1 MRSPRL
7 RRVRSGSSGSGLCV
21 AAPAVAVPVAA
32 CALGVA
38 GCAPSDPASDPA
50 ASSASS
56 ASPASLSPDQIDAI
70 HQIATAPIEAGR
82 TAGMSIAV
90 VRGTDTLLIE
100 EFGHAD
106 LELGVLTPPD
116 AVYEVGSVTKQFTA
130 AAVLLL
136 HEEEKLSLD
145 DPLTRWLPDYP
156 IGDRTVT
163 VRRLLN
169 HTSGIKGYT
178 EMEHLWVELAPL
190 DLPRD
195 TLVTLFAAEP
205 FEFEP
210 GTAMTYNNSAYF
222 LAGLV
227 IEEASGMSYEDF
239 VEERLFGPAGMEHS
253 RYCHKDELTPNRA
266 KGYEPRDDG
275 LHPAPYLDHQWPY
288 AAGSL
293 CSTVR
298 DLVAWNQALH
308 GDGGGGEILSPES
321 YRLMITPEPLLD
333 GTDLRYAK
341 GLAVTDRDGTPR
353 IGHGG
358 GIFGYVSDLRYVPSE
373 DLSIAVLINTA
384 GGASSGGIAGQVEN
398 VVLGEPAEPAA
409 APFEGDPAPYAGR
422 YEGPARGQRI
432 TATVAAED
440 GQLTVNTGGGPATLS
455 WLGGDEFAAGRTLY
469 RFIRAENSEG
479 AGAGASFYELRMDV
493 VSGHF
498 VLRRVGP

>member
-1 MRSPRL
+1 MRPERFRHL
-7 RRVRSGSSGSGLCV
+7 RSAWPGSGL
-21 AAPAVAVPVAA
+21 AVAVL
-32 CALGVA
+32 ALGVA
-38 GCAPSDPASDPA
+38 GCARPDPASDPA
-50 ASSASS
+50 ASGS
-56 ASPASLSPDQIDAI
+56 SPASLAADQIDAI
-70 HQIATAPIEAGR
+70 HAIAASPIETGR
-82 TAGMSIAV
+82 AAGMSIAV

-106 LELGVLTPPD
+106 LELDVLTPPD

-136 HEEEKLSLD
+136 QEEGKLSLD

-156 IGDRTVT
+156 VGDRTIT
-163 VRRLLN
+163 VRRLLD

-178 EMEHLWVELAPL
+178 EMEHLWTELAPL

-227 IEEASGMSYEDF
+227 IEAASGMSYEDF
-239 VEERLFGPAGMEHS
+239 VEERLFGAAGMENS

-266 KGYEPRDDG
+266 KGYEPGDDG

-298 DLVAWNQALH
+298 DLVVWNQALH
-308 GDGGGGEILSPES
+308 GDGEGGEILTPES

-341 GLAVTDRDGTPR
+341 GLAITDRDGTPR

-358 GIFGYVSDLRYVPSE
+358 GIFGFVTDLRYYPAE
-373 DLSIAVLINTA
+373 DLSISVLINTA
-384 GGASSGGIAGQVEN
+384 GGAASSDIAQQIEDVI
-398 VVLGEPAEPAA
+398 LGPRAEAIA
-409 APFEGDPAPYAGR
+409 IPFDGDAAPYAGR
-422 YEGPARGQRI
+422 YEGPARGRRM
-432 TATVAAED
+432 VAEVGIED
-440 GQLTVNTGGGPATLS
+440 AQLTIDTGPDPGGALT
-455 WLGGDEFAAGRTLY
+455 WLGGDTFGRGGT
-469 RFIRAENSEG
+469 RFRFVRDADG
-479 AGAGASFYELRMDV
+479 TVDELRMDV
-493 VSGHF
+493 TSGHY
-498 VLRRVGP
+498 VLRRVDP

>member
-1 MRSPRL
+1 MRSERFRHPRPGWNGSAL
-7 RRVRSGSSGSGLCV
+7 RV
-21 AAPAVAVPVAA
+21 AAPAAA
-32 CALGVA
+32 ALALGVA
-38 GCAPSDPASDPA
+38 GCAPSDPTPDPA
-50 ASSASS
+50 ASDS
-56 ASPASLSPDQIDAI
+56 SPASLAADQVDAI
-70 HQIATAPIEAGR
+70 HAIAASPIEAGR
-82 TAGMSIAV
+82 VAGMSIAV

-106 LELGVLTPPD
+106 LELDVLTPPD

-136 HEEEKLSLD
+136 QEEGKLSLD

-156 IGDRTVT
+156 VGDRTVT
-163 VRRLLN
+163 VRQLLD

-178 EMEHLWVELAPL
+178 EMEHLWAELAPL
-190 DLPRD
+190 ELPRD
-195 TLVTLFAAEP
+195 TLVRLFAAEP
-205 FEFEP
+205 FDFEP
-210 GTAMTYNNSAYF
+210 GTAMTYNNSGYF

-227 IEEASGMSYEDF
+227 IEAASGRSYEDF
-239 VEERLFGPAGMEHS
+239 VEERLFGGAGMEHS

-266 KGYEPRDDG
+266 KGYEPGDDG

-308 GDGGGGEILSPES
+308 GDGEGGGILTPES

-333 GTDLRYAK
+333 DTDLRYAK
-341 GLAVTDRDGTPR
+341 GLAITDRGGTPR

-358 GIFGYVSDLRYVPSE
+358 GIFGYVTDLRYVPSE

-384 GGASSGGIAGQVEN
+384 GGASPAEVAGQIED
-398 VVLGEPAEPAA
+398 VVLGAPAETATA
-409 APFEGDPAPYAGR
+409 TFEGDPSPYAGR

-440 GQLTVNTGGGPATLS
+440 GQLTIDTGGGEPATLS
-455 WLGGDEFAAGRTLY
+455 WLGGDEFADGRTLY
-469 RFIRAENSEG
+469 RFIRGDDAGG
-479 AGAGASFYELRMDV
+479 AGAAAPFTELRMDV

-498 VLRRVGP
+498 VLRRMTP

>member
-1 MRSPRL
+1 MRSERFRRPR
-7 RRVRSGSSGSGLCV
+7 SAFPGSGLGIAV
-21 AAPAVAVPVAA
+21 AAVAA
-32 CALGVA
+32 FAAGVV
-38 GCAPSDPASDPA
+38 GCARPDPTSDPA
-50 ASSASS
+50 ASA
-56 ASPASLSPDQIDAI
+56 ALLTSLTSDQIDAI
-70 HQIATAPIEAGR
+70 HAIATAPVEAGR

-136 HEEEKLSLD
+136 QEEGKLSLD
-145 DPLTRWLPDYP
+145 DPLTKWLPDYP
-156 IGDRTVT
+156 VGDRTVS
-163 VRRLLN
+163 VRQLLD

-190 DLPRD
+190 ELPRD
-195 TLVTLFAAEP
+195 TLVTLFSAEP
-205 FEFEP
+205 FDFEP
-210 GTAMTYNNSAYF
+210 GTAMTYNNSGYF

-227 IEEASGMSYEDF
+227 IEAASGMSYEDF
-239 VEERLFGPAGMEHS
+239 VEERLFAPAGMENS

-266 KGYEPRDDG
+266 KGYEPADDG

-308 GDGGGGEILSPES
+308 GDGEGGEILSSES

-333 GTDLRYAK
+333 GTELRYAK
-341 GLAVTDRDGTPR
+341 GLSITDRDGTLR

-358 GIFGYVSDLRYVPSE
+358 GIFGYVTDLRYVPSE

-384 GGASSGGIAGQVEN
+384 GGASSGGIAGQIED

-409 APFEGDPAPYAGR
+409 VPFEGDPAPYAGR

-432 TATVAAED
+432 TVTVAVAD
-440 GQLTVNTGGGPATLS
+440 GQLTINTGIGEPATLS
-455 WLGGDEFAAGRTLY
+455 WLAGDDFADGRTRY
-469 RFIRAENSEG
+469 RFLRAGDSG
-479 AGAGASFYELRMDV
+479 DAGDAAPFDELRMDV

-498 VLRRVGP
+498 VLRRMTP

>member
-1 MRSPRL
+1 MRSEKF
-7 RRVRSGSSGSGLCV
+7 RRPRSGIPGRWL
-21 AAPAVAVPVAA
+21 AVAVL
-32 CALGVA
+32 ALGIA
-38 GCAPSDPASDPA
+38 GCGQPDTTPRRATSDP
-50 ASSASS
+50 SST
-56 ASPASLSPDQIDAI
+56 SLTPDQIDAI
-70 HQIATAPIEAGR
+70 HVIATAPIEAGR
-82 TAGMSIAV
+82 AAGMSIAV

-100 EFGHAD
+100 DFGHAD

-136 HEEEKLSLD
+136 REEGALSLD

-156 IGDRTVT
+156 LGDRTVT
-163 VRRLLN
+163 VRQLLD

-178 EMEHLWVELAPL
+178 EMEHLWAELAPL

-205 FEFEP
+205 FDFEP
-210 GTAMTYNNSAYF
+210 GTAMTYNNSGYF

-239 VEERLFGPAGMEHS
+239 VEERLFAAAGMEDS

-266 KGYEPRDDG
+266 KGYEPGDDG

-308 GDGGGGEILSPES
+308 GDGEGGEILTPDS

-341 GLAVTDRDGTPR
+341 GLAITDRNGTPR

-358 GIFGYVSDLRYVPSE
+358 GIFGYVTDLRYLPSE

-384 GGASSGGIAGQVEN
+384 GGASSGGIAGQVEDI
-398 VVLGEPAEPAA
+398 VLGEVAEPAVT
-409 APFEGDPAPYAGR
+409 PFEGDTSPYEGR

-440 GQLTVNTGGGPATLS
+440 GQLTINTGAGEPATLA
-455 WLGGDEFAAGRTLY
+455 WLGGDEFADGRTLY
-469 RFIRAENSEG
+469 RFIRGDDSG
-479 AGAGASFYELRMDV
+479 DAGATAPFNELRMDV

-498 VLRRVGP
+498 VLRRVVP

>member
-1 MRSPRL
+1 MRPKRFHRL
-7 RRVRSGSSGSGLCV
+7 RSRFAGSGL
-21 AAPAVAVPVAA
+21 AVAVL
-32 CALGVA
+32 ALAVG
-38 GCAPSDPASDPA
+38 GCARPDPTPDPA
-50 ASSASS
+50 AADPSAT
-56 ASPASLSPDQIDAI
+56 SLTSDQIDAI
-70 HQIATAPIEAGR
+70 HAIATAPVEAGR
-82 TAGMSIAV
+82 AAGMSIAV

-136 HEEEKLSLD
+136 QEEGKLSLD
-145 DPLTRWLPDYP
+145 DPLTKWLPDYP

-163 VRRLLN
+163 VRRLLD

-178 EMEHLWVELAPL
+178 EMEHLWTELAPL
-190 DLPRD
+190 ELPRD
-195 TLVTLFAAEP
+195 TLVTLFSAEP
-205 FEFEP
+205 FDFEP
-210 GTAMTYNNSAYF
+210 GTAMTYNNSGYF

-227 IEEASGMSYEDF
+227 IEAASGMSYEDF
-239 VEERLFGPAGMEHS
+239 VEERLFGAAGMEDS
-253 RYCHKDELTPNRA
+253 RYCHKDELIPNRA
-266 KGYEPRDDG
+266 KGYEPGDGG

-308 GDGGGGEILSPES
+308 GDGGGGEILSPAS
-321 YRLMITPEPLLD
+321 YELMITPEPLRD

-341 GLAVTDRDGTPR
+341 GLAITDRDGTPR

-358 GIFGYVSDLRYVPSE
+358 GIFGYVSDLRYLPLE

-384 GGASSGGIAGQVEN
+384 GGAASGGIAGQIED
-398 VVLGEPAEPAA
+398 VVLGESAEPAA
-409 APFEGDPAPYAGR
+409 TPFEGDTSPYEGR

-440 GQLTVNTGGGPATLS
+440 GQLTIATGDGEAATLS
-455 WLGGDEFAAGRTLY
+455 WLGGDEFADGRTLY
-469 RFIRAENSEG
+469 RFIRGDDSGATAAAG
-479 AGAGASFYELRMDV
+479 DAGAARFDELRMDV

-498 VLRRVGP
+498 VLRRMIP

>member
-1 MRSPRL
+1 MARERRRSL
-7 RRVRSGSSGSGLCV
+7 LCTGLGV
-21 AAPAVAVPVAA
+21 AAPAAA
-32 CALGVA
+32 ALALGVA
-38 GCAPSDPASDPA
+38 GCARPDPASDPTVSD
-50 ASSASS
+50 SSF
-56 ASPASLSPDQIDAI
+56 ASLAADRIDAI
-70 HQIATAPIEAGR
+70 HAIAVSPIEAGR
-82 TAGMSIAV
+82 VAGMSIAV

-106 LELGVLTPPD
+106 LELDVLTPPD

-136 HEEEKLSLD
+136 QEEGRLSLD

-156 IGDRTVT
+156 VGDRAVT
-163 VRRLLN
+163 VRQLLD

-178 EMEHLWVELAPL
+178 EMEHLWAELAPL
-190 DLPRD
+190 ELPRD

-205 FEFEP
+205 FDFEP
-210 GTAMTYNNSAYF
+210 GTAMTYNNSGYF

-227 IEEASGMSYEDF
+227 IEAASGMSYEDF
-239 VEERLFGPAGMEHS
+239 VEERLFGAAGMEDS

-266 KGYEPRDDG
+266 KGYEPVVG
-275 LHPAPYLDHQWPY
+275 ELHPAPYLDHQWPY

-308 GDGGGGEILSPES
+308 GDGEGGEILTPDS
-321 YRLMITPEPLLD
+321 YRPMITPEPLLD

-341 GLAVTDRDGTPR
+341 GLAITDRGGTPR

-358 GIFGYVSDLRYVPSE
+358 GIFGYVTDLRYVPSE

-384 GGASSGGIAGQVEN
+384 GGASPAGIAGEIEDI
-398 VVLGEPAEPAA
+398 VLGEVAAPATS
-409 APFEGDPAPYAGR
+409 PFEGDTAPYEGR

-432 TATVAAED
+432 TATVAAEG
-440 GQLTVNTGGGPATLS
+440 GQLTIDTGGGGPVTLS
-455 WLGGDEFAAGRTLY
+455 WLGGDEFADGRTFY
-469 RFIRAENSEG
+469 RFIRGGDFGAAED
-479 AGAGASFYELRMDV
+479 AAAFDELRMDV

-498 VLRRVGP
+498 VLRRMTP

>member
-1 MRSPRL
+1 MARARRHSFL
-7 RRVRSGSSGSGLCV
+7 RTGLGV
-21 AAPAVAVPVAA
+21 AATAA
-32 CALGVA
+32 AALALGVG
-38 GCAPSDPASDPA
+38 GCAGPDPSSDPA
-50 ASSASS
+50 ASDS
-56 ASPASLSPDQIDAI
+56 SPASLAADQIDAI
-70 HQIATAPIEAGR
+70 HAIAASPIEAGR
-82 TAGMSIAV
+82 AAGMSIAV

-136 HEEEKLSLD
+136 QEEGKLSLD

-156 IGDRTVT
+156 VGDRTVT
-163 VRRLLN
+163 VRQLLD

-190 DLPRD
+190 ELPRD

-205 FEFEP
+205 FDFEP
-210 GTAMTYNNSAYF
+210 GTAMTYNNSGYF

-227 IEEASGMSYEDF
+227 IEAASGMSYEDF
-239 VEERLFGPAGMEHS
+239 VEDRLFGAAGMGNS

-266 KGYEPRDDG
+266 KGYEPGDDG

-308 GDGGGGEILSPES
+308 GDGEGGEILTPES
-321 YRLMITPEPLLD
+321 YELMITPEPLLD
-333 GTDLRYAK
+333 GTELRYAK
-341 GLAVTDRDGTPR
+341 GLAITDRDGAPR

-358 GIFGYVSDLRYVPSE
+358 GIFGYVTDLRYVPSE

-384 GGASSGGIAGQVEN
+384 GGASSGGIAGQIED
-398 VVLGEPAEPAA
+398 VVLGAPDEPATGT
-409 APFEGDPAPYAGR
+409 FEGDPSPYEGR

-432 TATVAAED
+432 TATVAADD
-440 GQLTVNTGGGPATLS
+440 GQLTIDTGGGEPATLS
-455 WLGGDEFAAGRTLY
+455 WLGGDEFADGRTLY
-469 RFIRAENSEG
+469 RFVRGGDTGGAEAAGG
-479 AGAGASFYELRMDV
+479 AGATVSFNELRMDV

-498 VLRRVGP
+498 VLRRVVP

>member
-1 MRSPRL
+1 MQEIPLRSMRFRRL
-7 RRVRSGSSGSGLCV
+7 RAIAPGRGV
-21 AAPAVAVPVAA
+21 AATVLVL
-32 CALGVA
+32 CVA
-38 GCAPSDPASDPA
+38 GCAQADPA
-50 ASSASS
+50 ADAAASD
-56 ASPASLSPDQIDAI
+56 ASLTSLTPDQVDAI
-70 HQIATAPIEAGR
+70 HAIAAAPIEAGR

-90 VRGTDTLLIE
+90 VRGSDTLLIE

-106 LELGVLTPPD
+106 LELDVLTPAD

-136 HEEEKLSLD
+136 REEGKLSLD
-145 DPLTRWLPDYP
+145 DPLTKWLPEYP
-156 IGDRTVT
+156 VGDRTVT
-163 VRRLLN
+163 VRQLLD

-190 DLPRD
+190 ELPRD

-205 FEFEP
+205 FDFEP
-210 GTAMTYNNSAYF
+210 GTAMTYNNSGYF

-227 IEEASGMSYEDF
+227 IEAASAMSYEDF
-239 VEERLFGPAGMEHS
+239 VEERLFAAAGMENS

-266 KGYEPRDDG
+266 KGYEPDEDG

-308 GDGGGGEILSPES
+308 GDGDGGEVLSPES
-321 YRLMITPEPLLD
+321 YDLMITPESLLD
-333 GTDLRYAK
+333 GTELRYAK
-341 GLAVTDRDGTPR
+341 GLAITDRDGMPR

-358 GIFGYVSDLRYVPSE
+358 GIFGYVTDLRYLPSE

-384 GGASSGGIAGQVEN
+384 GGAASGAIAGRIED
-398 VVLGEPAEPAA
+398 VVLGEPPDL
-409 APFEGDPAPYAGR
+409 APVTFEGDPSPYAGR

-432 TATVAAED
+432 TATVTVED
-440 GQLTVNTGGGPATLS
+440 GQLTINTGGGEPATLS
-455 WLGGDEFAAGRTLY
+455 WQEGDEFADGRTRY
-469 RFIRAENSEG
+469 RFIRGEDPGATG
-479 AGAGASFYELRMDV
+479 AGATGGVVPFDELRMDV

-498 VLRRVGP
+498 VLRRMTP